1 MASSQPESEFSFPS
15 ACRIRSGSDFD
26 RVYAEK
32 QRAGDDVL
40 LIFGMPNQLGISR
53 IGLSVSKKHG
63 NAVQRNRRKR
73 LLREAFRLSRKQIPL
88 GFDFVLIPRVV
99 ETPTLKGYRSSLIR
113 LTKKIARRQSAP
125 IKKVD

>member
-1 MASSQPESEFSFPS
+1 MPSTRSESEFSFP
-15 ACRIRSGSDFD
+15 AAYRIRSGSDFD
-26 RVYAEK
+26 CVYVEK

-40 LIFGMPNQLGISR
+40 LIFGRANQLGISR

-63 NAVQRNRRKR
+63 NSVQRNRRKR

-88 GFDFVLIPRVV
+88 GFDFVLIPRVI

-113 LTKKIARRQSAP
+113 LTKKIARRQSAQT
-125 IKKVD
+125 KKAE